1 MHEIICLALTIFL
14 ESRGE
19 SLAGQRMVGEVIL
32 NRVASDRYP
41 DTICDVVNQPNQ
53 FATHSDV
60 TYTDWEIRNAARVA
74 VDLYRNHIPDPEVL
88 WFFDPEEADP
98 AWADELVPVAV
109 VGNHLFLRK
118 PCRPSSGDCS
128 LENYPTGS
136 IPDTRWDIN

>member
-1 MHEIICLALTIFL
+1 MHEIVCLALTIFL

-32 NRVASDRYP
+32 NRVASGRYP
-41 DTICDVVNQPNQ
+41 DTICEVVNQPGQ
-53 FATHSDV
+53 FATHADV

-74 VDLYRNHIPDPEVL
+74 IDLYRNHKPDPEVL

-118 PCRPSSGDCS
+118 P
-128 LENYPTGS
+128 
-136 IPDTRWDIN
+136 